1 MANDKGNEKLDLRIR
16 EKAVDSAKSEI
27 DYKRDDLKRCEENF
41 RSSRIRRD
49 ESHEYMKHAEREL
62 ELAQHDL
69 GLQKTRD
76 AVVKSGG
83 R

>member
-1 MANDKGNEKLDLRIR
+1 MAKVNESENLDLRIR
-16 EKAVDSAKSEI
+16 EKAVDRAKSEI
-27 DYKRDDLKRCEENF
+27 DYKLDDLKRCEENF

-49 ESHEYMKHAEREL
+49 ESHEYLKHAERAL

-76 AVVKSGG
+76 VVVKSGG